1 MSSLLNGWWTLVGSL
16 HKKDDGGGTLL
27 PGEIVGAGRGPIVC
41 GRLGARVSGGTP
53 PGPTWDRP
61 GTLMGDKPTTTK
73 PKYIKGIFT

>member
-53 PGPTWDRP
+53 PGPVWDNLVP
-61 GTLMGDKPTTTK
+61 SVVGYP
-73 PKYIKGIFT
+73 PPPHI